1 MEYRDKGGNMSFD
14 GNYQVIVKTPMGDQ
28 QGRLTIQTAG
38 DVFSGSLE
46 TPSGASSF
54 SGGRISG
61 NLLQWQAE
69 TKTPMGAFD
78 VSYTVT
84 IDGDKLTGEA
94 STPLG
99 AAPMEGVKI

>member
-1 MEYRDKGGNMSFD
+1 MSID
-14 GNYQVIVKTPMGDQ
+14 GTYQVKVKTPMGDQ
-28 QGRLTIQTAG
+28 LGKLTIQTAG

-46 TPSGASSF
+46 TPSGTSSF

-61 NLLQWQAE
+61 NRLQWRSE

-78 VSYTVT
+78 VSYTAT

-94 STPLG
+94 ATPLG
-99 AAPMEGVKI
+99 AAPMEGMKI